1 MNLYQDIYH
10 CYSAPYPSYV
20 IDGCLAPGPGDLW
33 WHCPR
38 LTEPAATPFHHVP
51 YSLIPQS
58 PIQFSLRRPFHWSTS
73 IIIIKSQLLATSS
86 CGDDNRVMQYLIP
99 CSCAQGAK
107 QLTYTLVVSQPVSQ
121 SPIDNRQSM
130 MCPFL
135 SLTHSF
141 CRCFSGVTVCTCCTG
156 ALTRVQ
162 YVRADKEL
170 EETESR
176 WVFVCILKFI
186 ANAMIYPW
194 M

>member
-1 MNLYQDIYH
+1 MYPIVLSRNPP
-10 CYSAPYPSYV
+10 YSFLCVVVRSIDLPASSSSSNPSYW
-20 IDGCLAPGPGDLW
+20 LHA
-33 WHCPR
+33 
-38 LTEPAATPFHHVP
+38 
-51 YSLIPQS
+51 
-58 PIQFSLRRPFHWSTS
+58 
-73 IIIIKSQLLATSS
+73 S

-107 QLTYTLVVSQPVSQ
+107 QLTYYTLVVSQSVSQ

-176 WVFVCILKFI
+176 WVFVRILKFI
-186 ANAMIYPW
+186 ANAMIYP
-194 M
+194 